1 MQGISRVDFISC
13 NFTIFMISSSN
24 FLVVLCRGSCHLQ
37 TVRVL
42 LLFQFGF
49 RLFLFLL
56 WLLWPKLPELCW
68 IVVVKVGTLVLF
80 LTSGEC
86 FQFFTTEDNV
96 CCGFV
101 IYSFYYVDF
110 APSILAFLRVFII
123 NGCWI
128 LSKAF
133 SASTE
138 IIMCLLFFNLLIWW
152 ITLTNLQILKNPCI
166 PRIKPTWSWCMIF
179 FSWILFVRILLR
191 IFVSMF
197 ISDIDL

>member
-1 MQGISRVDFISC
+1 M
-13 NFTIFMISSSN
+13 SS
-24 FLVVLCRGSCHLQ
+24 V
-37 TVRVL
+37 VRVL
-42 LLFQFGF
+42 LLLQIGF
-49 RLFLFLL
+49 LLFLFLL
-56 WLLWPKLPELCW
+56 WLLWPKFPKLCW

-138 IIMCLLFFNLLIWW
+138 IITWFLIFQFINVMYHIDWFVNTEESLHPWDKAHLVMMYNLFNMLLDSV
-152 ITLTNLQILKNPCI
+152 C
-166 PRIKPTWSWCMIF
+166 
-179 FSWILFVRILLR
+179 
-191 IFVSMF
+191 
-197 ISDIDL
+197 